1 MCQSLPWLCSAIPS
15 AWDVLFL
22 SANSSL
28 ALKPSSYMS
37 SFITP
42 FSTLTLYN
50 VVTSAVT
57 INSSNCHLCVYL
69 LACNTSGT
77 WLRWFLHCQVTIFPF
92 PYSTLWK
99 WVTKPS
105 PHCSGEE
112 KRLSTL
118 SWREKWSAYILQNSS
133 VRRTYLFSLLHSFIH
148 LIFCWYQYR
157 SYIYFITIQTTL
169 FILLLE
175 MSPLAPGSS
184 FHIGSRV
191 P

>member
-1 MCQSLPWLCSAIPS
+1 MIRLGWWIGGKDSTEVKCPS
-15 AWDVLFL
+15 HWIV
-22 SANSSL
+22 
-28 ALKPSSYMS
+28 
-37 SFITP
+37 
-42 FSTLTLYN
+42 
-50 VVTSAVT
+50 
-57 INSSNCHLCVYL
+57 
-69 LACNTSGT
+69 SGT
-77 WLRWFLHCQVTIFPF
+77 PDIHMIYGYDVDFDHLVKMLSTMFLHCQVTIFPF